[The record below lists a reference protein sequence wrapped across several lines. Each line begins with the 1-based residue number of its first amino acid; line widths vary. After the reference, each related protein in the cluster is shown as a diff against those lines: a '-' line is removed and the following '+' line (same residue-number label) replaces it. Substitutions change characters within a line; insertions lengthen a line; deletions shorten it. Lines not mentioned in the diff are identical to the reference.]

1 MGRYLDDA
9 KGMYNYARIELAQW
23 RQSADEILLRDAAEK
38 TWGAVTLATN
48 DLLESFGRRAP
59 SGTGARKSELNGLE
73 RRDRRIRRLR
83 MLDRFSAMES
93 TLHKD
98 CFYDGDCRLPLVPDV
113 IEDAREYLDDVESL
127 ANGAGP
133 NR

>member
-9 KGMYNYARIELAQW
+9 KAMYNYARIELEQW

-48 DLLESFGRRAP
+48 DLLESYGRRAP
-59 SGTGARKSELNGLE
+59 LGTGARKNELNAIE
-73 RRDRRIRRLR
+73 RRDRRFRQLW
-83 MLDRFSAMES
+83 MLARFAAMES

-98 CFYDGDCRLPLVPDV
+98 CFYDGDCRLPLVPYV
-113 IEDAREYLDDVESL
+113 IEDAREYIDDVESL
-127 ANGAGP
+127 SNGA
-133 NR
+133 RA